1 MAGASVTQ
9 TQVPEEPRQEPDPSL
24 TPTEEFDPPE
34 NTDDLETFADRV
46 QAEEEANLAATTVER
61 TVPIPAAF
69 IMEQDSSPISSLSG
83 VQEWISQTITFH
95 VQDQDGALFLNTNED
110 PWTVEATLTGPGAFD
125 TSLETS
131 CTFAEDGYCSIEFAL
146 DQITTPTDLYTLTFT
161 VTDANGDAVAS
172 VPVGTISDVEVDY
185 KPMEVR
191 FTTQPPTSVRAGG
204 TYDVTLSFWDT
215 VTDNVADTATVS
227 LPSDISCELKI
238 FDGLIET
245 TIDTDTMSD
254 TSKTIFFK
262 KCVFDEN

>member
-34 NTDDLETFADRV
+34 NTDDLETFADKV

-69 IMEQDSSPISSLSG
+69 IMEQDNSPISSLSG

-95 VQDQDGALFLNTNED
+95 VEDQDGALFLNTNED
-110 PWTVEATLTGPGAFD
+110 PWTVQATLTGPGTFD
-125 TSLETS
+125 SNLETS
-131 CTFAEDGYCSIEFAL
+131 CTFAGDGYCSIEFAL
-146 DQITTPTDLYTLTFT
+146 DKVTTPSDLYTLTFT
-161 VTDANGDAVAS
+161 VNDANGDAVAS
-172 VPVGTISDVEVDY
+172 VPVGTLSDVEVDY
-185 KPMEVR
+185 KPMEIR
-191 FTTQPPTSVRAGG
+191 FTTQPPPSIRTGG

-215 VTDNVADTATVS
+215 ITDDVADTATVS
-227 LPSDISCELKI
+227 IPSDISCELKI
-238 FDGLIET
+238 VDGPTET

-254 TSKTIFFK
+254 ISKALICPK
-262 KCVFDEN
+262 V